1 MELVFGADG
10 KGQVMSVNE
19 LNPRVLLISQWP
31 NVKNGEYELIEKI
44 KQTDY
49 KIKVVDYFGFDV
61 ATGECLNTSS
71 LIDDYDFAISF
82 HYDTPKFLNIPTYL
96 WVANPLEFMH
106 LRGDYRNVLLHHLR
120 AYDDYLYNGSD
131 LLKAHIKKV
140 VGSKWI
146 DTGLEMF
153 PSCSRKALISPR
165 ILAENGLVS
174 SQKILYCGVNWERG
188 IDRAGRA
195 QGLLDIL
202 QEKKVADFFGP
213 NKLEGINP
221 WEGFTSYKGEI
232 PFDGISL
239 SRTMQDYGAV
249 LAVSSPAHMKSR
261 TSSSRVFEGIAA
273 GVPVISDEN
282 PHVRHLFG
290 DLIYYFK
297 GSTEDE
303 KAASIIQAL
312 DQIIKH
318 PDEAHERVV
327 KAQQIMNSR
336 LCFEVC
342 FERILKFTNSCVTQ
356 ESKVTGV
363 DAERLDV
370 FLFHHDPDPLAPGSG
385 KEFHNMSNV
394 VRAASFAAEIRRA
407 RVRVIL
413 CAENIPAELLPPK
426 LSANMEF
433 VSITPQEL
441 TSERW
446 DQLRLGEKITLL
458 TNKTNADCATF
469 FTQFDYPHYDYF
481 AKSLAWFA
489 ESPLERRNGIHVAG
503 FFVNDL
509 TQKAQHGTLGI
520 FRNNMPSS
528 MYRWTQNSF
537 AEHQMAAITFGHGA
551 LDLIKG
557 DQISRFDSILP
568 VAIIASVISKNRP
581 LHRSRHI
588 LVRVQCGYFH
598 RHYEAYA
605 RAASKGF
612 WAQHY
617 DLVTNYNHELNALY
631 DLLHE
636 SPIGAQIADKVSG
649 HALPPM
655 PPIDP
660 AVHVVNQFIGRLRPL
675 YRLFKKVRSVLRIQ

>member
-1 MELVFGADG
+1 
-10 KGQVMSVNE
+10 MSAVNTK
-19 LNPRVLLISQWP
+19 PRILLISQWP

-44 KQTDY
+44 KQTGY

-61 ATGECLNTSS
+61 EAGKCLNNAS

-82 HYDTPKFLNIPTYL
+82 HYDTPKFINIPTYL

-120 AYDDYLYNGSD
+120 SYDDYLYNGSD
-131 LLKAHIKKV
+131 TLKAHIKKV

-146 DTGLEMF
+146 DSELEMF
-153 PSCSRKALISPR
+153 PSCATSALTSPR
-165 ILAENGLVS
+165 GLADKNGEAS
-174 SQKILYCGVNWERG
+174 RRIFYCGVNWERG

-202 QEKKVADFFGP
+202 QQKQAAEFYGP
-213 NKLEGINP
+213 DKLEGISP

-232 PFDGISL
+232 PFDGV
-239 SRTMQDYGAV
+239 TMTRVMREYGAV
-249 LAVSSPAHMKSR
+249 LAVSSSAHMKSR

-282 PHVRHLFG
+282 PHVRGLFG
-290 DLIYYFK
+290 DLVYYFK
-297 GSTEDE
+297 GNTEE
-303 KAASIIQAL
+303 ERAFSIIQAL
-312 DQIIKH
+312 NQIVEN
-318 PDEAHERVV
+318 PEDAEARVV
-327 KAQQIMNSR
+327 KAQQIMASR
-336 LCFEVC
+336 MCFEPC
-342 FERILKFTNSCVTQ
+342 FKRIHGAVIQNRTQ
-356 ESKVTGV
+356 EAGLP
-363 DAERLDV
+363 RLNMKQVDV
-370 FLFHHDPDPLAPGSG
+370 FLFHHDPDPLAPGNG
-385 KEFHNMSNV
+385 REFHNYPQII
-394 VRAASFAAEIRRA
+394 RAASFAAETSNT
-407 RVRVIL
+407 RVRVVC
-413 CAENIPAELLPPK
+413 CAETFPPEFLLDN
-426 LSANMEF
+426 LSANVEA
-433 VSITPQEL
+433 VSLKPEEL
-441 TSERW
+441 SSESW
-446 DQLRLGEKITLL
+446 DGLRLGEKIALL
-458 TNKTNADCATF
+458 RNKTDADCVVF
-469 FTQFDYPHYDYF
+469 LTQFDFPHYDYF

-509 TQKAQHGTLGI
+509 TQKALHGTLGI
-520 FRNNMPSS
+520 SRNNMPSS

-537 AEHQMAAITFGHGA
+537 AEHQLAAITFGHDA
-551 LDLIKG
+551 LDLIRD
-557 DQISRFDSILP
+557 DQMSRFDSILP
-568 VAIIASVISKNRP
+568 VAVIASAISKNCFV
-581 LHRSRHI
+581 HRSRHI

-605 RAASKGF
+605 RAATKGF

-636 SPIGAQIADKVSG
+636 TPIGAQIADQVSG

-660 AVHVVNQFIGRLRPL
+660 AVHVVNQFIGRLRPIF
-675 YRLFKKVRSVLRIQ
+675 RLFKKVRIFLRIQ